1 MKKLLIFSIAL
12 VSFVGCSKVVT
23 SATPNISKLNIQ
35 EKSCAILPFYNTTN
49 SHGAGEVMLN
59 NFETQLIK
67 QNICKVVE
75 QSQIDVKLKSI
86 GIDKERLFDT
96 DYAISIGTKLG
107 VDYLFIGKVTEFGYQ
122 YGLREDPAVGLSSR
136 MIDVCNAKV
145 IWAGDEGRVNRSFI
159 FRDSLSGSAIELTKS
174 LVSTIK

>member
-1 MKKLLIFSIAL
+1 MKKLLMFSLIAI
-12 VSFVGCSKVVT
+12 SFVGCSKVVT
-23 SATPNISKLNIQ
+23 SATPSISKLNVTD
-35 EKSCAILPFYNTTN
+35 KTCAILPFYNTTN
-49 SHGAGEVMLN
+49 SHGASDVMLN

-86 GIDKERLFDT
+86 GIDKERLFDA
-96 DYAISIGTKLG
+96 DYAINIGTKLG
-107 VDYLFIGKVTEFGYQ
+107 VDYIFIGKVTEFGYQ
-122 YGLREDPAVGLSSR
+122 YGLREDPAVGLSTR
-136 MIDVCNAKV
+136 MIDICNSKV
-145 IWAGDEGRVNRSFI
+145 VWAGDEGRVNRSFI